1 MLPITLCKTS
11 VTAAYTSTAATIVSN
26 LDSTQQPGRAVY
38 RLKVTTV
45 AWVAQGP
52 ADFTFTAD
60 AASDELT
67 AVAHKLTLGDAV
79 QVSNSGGGLPGGLS
93 VTTTYFAITS
103 DALGSDKFKLATTR
117 ALALAGT
124 PLNITSAGTGTH
136 TAAVVATA
144 GAGSHKLLAG
154 ESIDIDAAHGAKL
167 SVIRD
172 AADGA
177 ATLVQLSVVR

>member
-11 VTAAYTSTAATIVSN
+11 TTVAYTSTAATIVSN

-38 RLKVTTV
+38 RLKVTTI

-67 AVAHKLTLGDAV
+67 AIAHKLTLGDAV
-79 QVSNSGGGLPGGLS
+79 QVSTTTTLPGGLAA
-93 VTTTYFAITS
+93 TTTYFAITS

-124 PLNITSAGTGTH
+124 PINITSAGTGTH

-154 ESIDIDAAHGAKL
+154 EAADIDAAHGAKI
-167 SVIRD
+167 SVVRD